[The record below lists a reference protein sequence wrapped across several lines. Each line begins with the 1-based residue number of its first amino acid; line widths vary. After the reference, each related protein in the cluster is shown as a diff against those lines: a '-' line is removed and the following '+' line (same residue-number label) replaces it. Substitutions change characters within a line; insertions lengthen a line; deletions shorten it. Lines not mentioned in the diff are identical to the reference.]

1 MPMLSFSWI
10 EEKASKM
17 NILSHAFVHSCIV
30 FESKKLSYGNFMFL
44 DNLRCLYYPDEES
57 EAVEEPADDDER
69 SKLFQR
75 GLELDQAGDRTEALK
90 CYLKCLVGLKE
101 NSRFALLPQC
111 LRNVCMHQL
120 WWLQLDAYSDISVL
134 SYQSILRHC
143 LTFLYD

>member
-1 MPMLSFSWI
+1 MD
-10 EEKASKM
+10 
-17 NILSHAFVHSCIV
+17 ILSHAFVHSCLL
-30 FESKKLSYGNFMFL
+30 FESKKLSYGNFMFV

-111 LRNVCMHQL
+111 LRNVCLHQL
-120 WWLQLDAYSDISVL
+120 WG
-134 SYQSILRHC
+134 
-143 LTFLYD
+143 